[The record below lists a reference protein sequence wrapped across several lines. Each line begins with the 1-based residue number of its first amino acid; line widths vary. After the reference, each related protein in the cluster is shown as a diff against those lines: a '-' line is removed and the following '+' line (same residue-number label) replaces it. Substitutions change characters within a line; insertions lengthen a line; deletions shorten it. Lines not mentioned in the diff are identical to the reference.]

1 MTYPTISIIAN
12 FYNSAKF
19 IPKLI
24 KSVMKQTYA
33 DWELICVNDC
43 SPANDQEI
51 LEKYAARDK
60 RIRVIRNEVN
70 LGISRA
76 KKVGI
81 EAAHGKYLT
90 FIDGDDWLAPEALE
104 RMIKPAEEHDIDIVI
119 MNDYKILPIVGYKRL
134 HKSRPKDGF
143 DKVIELSN
151 RRMEDYIINFYG
163 GHVYNCGYWGKLFKS
178 ELVKSTNF
186 EPNDNPAG
194 EDFLFNFAVLK
205 NAHRIYFID
214 YAGYYWRWGGLTSG
228 KKSDIFTSGRYLD
241 AVNDTYLYLD
251 SFLSDFSHKERFKRV
266 HLIDHRNSFYA
277 NVSTQATQAT
287 DTQYADSFI
296 EYLDGILHTHTSYN
310 DMELLPRLDKTYEN
324 DPVVNAIID
333 KDAATLYSLAYS
345 DYRKGWKKR
354 LMRRILHKIL
364 YII

>member
-1 MTYPTISIIAN
+1 MTSPTISIIAN

-43 SPANDQEI
+43 SPSNDQEI

-151 RRMEDYIINFYG
+151 GRMEDYIITYYG
-163 GHVYNCGYWGKLFKS
+163 EHVYNSGYWGKLFK
-178 ELVKSTNF
+178 KSLISRTNF
-186 EPNDNPAG
+186 VPDDNPVG
-194 EDFLFNFAVLK
+194 EDFLFNFATLRNAK
-205 NAHRIYFID
+205 NIYFVD
-214 YAGYYWRWGGLTSG
+214 YPGYFWRWGGLTSG
-228 KKSDIFTSGRYLD
+228 KKSNVYTSGRYID
-241 AVNDTYLYLD
+241 AVNYTYIYLNSFLDEFKQRDKFVKLHLINHLD
-251 SFLSDFSHKERFKRV
+251 SFYSNIVSQA
-266 HLIDHRNSFYA
+266 IQSPNSPYA
-277 NVSTQATQAT
+277 M
-287 DTQYADSFI
+287 SFI
-296 EYLDGILHTHTSYN
+296 EYLDRILHTHTSYN

-364 YII
+364 YL